1 MNILE
6 VLKRENIGKVFTS
19 NMIGDNTGAWQVKT
33 HNNDL
38 ELVDILH
45 KDEITENFNL
55 YSIVKADFT
64 EKND

>member
-6 VLKRENIGKVFTS
+6 VFKRENVGKIFTS
-19 NMIGDNTGAWQVKT
+19 NMTGDNTGAWQVKT
-33 HNNDL
+33 RNNDL

>member
-6 VLKRENIGKVFTS
+6 VLKRENVGKIFTS

-33 HNNDL
+33 RNNNL

>member
-6 VLKRENIGKVFTS
+6 VLKRENVGKIFTS
-19 NMIGDNTGAWQVKT
+19 NMKGDNTGAWQVKT
-33 HNNDL
+33 RNNDL

>member
-6 VLKRENIGKVFTS
+6 VLKRENVGKIFTS

-33 HNNDL
+33 RNNNL

-55 YSIVKADFT
+55 YSIVKADFA

>member
-6 VLKRENIGKVFTS
+6 VLKRENVGKIFTS

-33 HNNDL
+33 RNNDL

>member
-6 VLKRENIGKVFTS
+6 VLKRENVGKIFTS
-19 NMIGDNTGAWQVKT
+19 NMIGDKTGAWQVKT
-33 HNNDL
+33 QNNDL
-38 ELVDILH
+38 KLVDILH
-45 KDEITENFNL
+45 KDEITENFSL

>member
-6 VLKRENIGKVFTS
+6 VLKRENVGKIFTS
-19 NMIGDNTGAWQVKT
+19 NMIGDNTGVWQVKT
-33 HNNDL
+33 RNNDL

-64 EKND
+64 EK

>member
-19 NMIGDNTGAWQVKT
+19 NMIGDNTGVWQVKT
-33 HNNDL
+33 RNNDL

>member
-6 VLKRENIGKVFTS
+6 VLKRENVGKIFTS

-33 HNNDL
+33 QNNDL
-38 ELVDILH
+38 KLVDILH
-45 KDEITENFNL
+45 KDEITENFSL

>member
-6 VLKRENIGKVFTS
+6 VLKRENVGKIFTS
-19 NMIGDNTGAWQVKT
+19 NMIGDNTGVWQVKT
-33 HNNDL
+33 LNNDL

>member
-6 VLKRENIGKVFTS
+6 VFKRENVGKIFTS
-19 NMIGDNTGAWQVKT
+19 NMIGDNIGAWQVKT
-33 HNNDL
+33 RNNGL

>member
-6 VLKRENIGKVFTS
+6 VLKRENVGKIFTS
-19 NMIGDNTGAWQVKT
+19 NMIGDNTGVWQVKT
-33 HNNDL
+33 RNNNL